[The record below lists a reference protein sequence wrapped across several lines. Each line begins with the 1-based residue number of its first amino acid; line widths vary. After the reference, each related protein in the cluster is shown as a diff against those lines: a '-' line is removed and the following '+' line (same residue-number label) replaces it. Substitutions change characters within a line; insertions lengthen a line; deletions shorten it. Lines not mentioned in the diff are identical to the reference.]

1 MDLLQIKRMLTEK
14 EQERERLRGKQETLL
29 EEAKTRY
36 GCNSIEE
43 LDTFILNLSTE
54 ISNKEKELKEI
65 VESLSSIL
73 SSEASN

>member
-29 EEAKTRY
+29 EEAKTKY

-43 LDTFILNLSTE
+43 LDTFIDRKS
-54 ISNKEKELKEI
+54 
-65 VESLSSIL
+65 VV
-73 SSEASN
+73 